1 MANEVLGLYIRK
13 ARLARGLT
21 QELAA
26 KKAGVSLRHWA
37 ALEKGRNVTVDVL
50 ANVMGALELPHVPL
64 GPGAAVS
71 GLEANLDAN
80 AILGAIQVIAG
91 QIEVLREIA
100 VASALPPSARSYR
113 DAAAVE
119 AFVASHAALSDDEAK
134 RLEETTRRLASGR
147 RARTTR
153 PQRRETSEETSIASR
168 RRAR

>member
-13 ARLARGLT
+13 MRLAKGFT

-26 KKAGVSLRHWA
+26 RRARVSLRHWA

-50 ANVMGALELPHVPL
+50 AQVMGALELTHAPI

-71 GLEANLDAN
+71 RLEVNLDAN
-80 AILGAIQVIAG
+80 AILAAVQVMAG

-100 VASALPPSARSYR
+100 VASALPLSERTFR

-119 AFVASHAALSDDEAK
+119 AFVASHSALSDDEAK
-134 RLEETTRRLASGR
+134 RLEETTRRLGSGR
-147 RARTTR
+147 RSRTARQQPR
-153 PQRRETSEETSIASR
+153 EKNETSTASR
-168 RRAR
+168 RRTR